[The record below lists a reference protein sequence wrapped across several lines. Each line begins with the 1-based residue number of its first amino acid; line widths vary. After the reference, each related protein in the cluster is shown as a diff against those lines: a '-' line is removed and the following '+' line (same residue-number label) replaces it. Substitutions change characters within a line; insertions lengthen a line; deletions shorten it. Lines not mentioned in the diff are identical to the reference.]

1 MSTRKDE
8 IAQNLQ
14 EVKER
19 IQSAANSVNRD
30 PNEVELIVVTRNSA
44 RFRRIEFWRE

>member
-1 MSTRKDE
+1 MSNRKDE

-19 IQSAANSVNRD
+19 ISSAAK
-30 PNEVELIVVTRNSA
+30 SA
-44 RFRRIEFWRE
+44 CIDKS